1 MAGYESV
8 IEERKTELFTRA
20 FSNRTGKV
28 DVVELGAGTWPNAK
42 YYDMVAST
50 TNFGV
55 SVDVYGVDPNE
66 YMTPYALENFEKV
79 KSDKVK
85 YEPLR
90 GVSENLPFEDG
101 SVDVAVVSLVLCSVE
116 DQLASLKEVKRVLKP
131 KTGKFIFVEHVLSQ
145 TNDSLRRQQEALTP
159 MQIKAADGC
168 RLNRNTGEVI
178 KKVFGSENVDY
189 EYFDLDGFWVIG
201 SQIAGIASV

>member
-79 KSDKVK
+79 KSDKVNTS
-85 YEPLR
+85 R
-90 GVSENLPFEDG
+90 C
-101 SVDVAVVSLVLCSVE
+101 VA
-116 DQLASLKEVKRVLKP
+116 
-131 KTGKFIFVEHVLSQ
+131 
-145 TNDSLRRQQEALTP
+145 
-159 MQIKAADGC
+159 
-168 RLNRNTGEVI
+168 
-178 KKVFGSENVDY
+178 
-189 EYFDLDGFWVIG
+189 
-201 SQIAGIASV
+201 

>member
-66 YMTPYALENFEKV
+66 YMTPYALGNFEKV

-85 YEPLR
+85 YDPLR

-168 RLNRNTGEVI
+168 RLNRKTGEVI